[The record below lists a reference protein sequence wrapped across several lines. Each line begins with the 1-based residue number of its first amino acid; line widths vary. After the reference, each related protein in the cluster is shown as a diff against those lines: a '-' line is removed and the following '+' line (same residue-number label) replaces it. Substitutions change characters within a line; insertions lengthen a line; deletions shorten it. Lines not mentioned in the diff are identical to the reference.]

1 MVVTPLGWSFAEQ
14 FYSRTITT
22 TMMMTSLLARSS
34 GLVARKTAIATTGI
48 RTLAVTPRS
57 AKTPDDP
64 DALKDNIL
72 PVGSL
77 YSTRAVRVVLF
88 YCQSILTVAFRV

>member
-1 MVVTPLGWSFAEQ
+1 
-14 FYSRTITT
+14 
-22 TMMMTSLLARSS
+22 MTSLVSRSS
-34 GLVARKTAIATTGI
+34 GLVTRRIANDTGI

-72 PVGSL
+72 PVCPS
-77 YSTRAVRVVLF
+77 VECHVL
-88 YCQSILTVAFRV
+88 L